1 MTDQHHSPDQ
11 PRRPSA
17 GDSHSVSDSRLVEA
31 HSHLA
36 RDKEEPKEGFS
47 LLPIV
52 VVFIFC
58 GFGFWAGLY
67 LTRNAAG
74 FSPSAFDLSAPR
86 EVASDGPKAFEPDLA
101 KGEKLYVQQCASCHQ
116 VNGIGVPGA
125 FPPLANSAWVK
136 GNEERI
142 IKIVLAGIAGEMEVN
157 GVKYNGNMPNI
168 GAGLKDAQVAN
179 IVSYV
184 RSAWGNQAEMV
195 MDTKVAEVRKA
206 IGSRGQY
213 SPKEILE
220 QHPLE
225 AK

>member
-1 MTDQHHSPDQ
+1 MTDHPHSSNQ
-11 PRRPSA
+11 SRRPSS
-17 GDSHSVSDSRLVEA
+17 GDAHSASDSRLVEA

-36 RDKEEPKEGFS
+36 RDKEEPREGFS
-47 LLPIV
+47 LLPII
-52 VVFIFC
+52 VVFVFC

-74 FSPSAFDLSAPR
+74 FSSSAFDLNAPR
-86 EVASDGPKAFEPDLA
+86 EVANEGPKAFEPDLA
-101 KGEKLYVQQCASCHQ
+101 KGEKLFLQQCASCHQ
-116 VNGIGVPGA
+116 ANGLGVPGA
-125 FPPLANSAWVK
+125 FPPLAGSAWVQ

-142 IKIVLAGIAGEMEVN
+142 IKIALAGIAGEIEVKGN
-157 GVKYNGNMPNI
+157 KYNGNMPNI
-168 GAGLKDAQVAN
+168 GAGLKDAQLAN
-179 IVSYV
+179 IISYV
-184 RSAWGNQAEMV
+184 RSAWGNHSDPV

-225 AK
+225 TK